1 MKMKKEDVRF
11 LMTEKLRKTN
21 QIYDGAILQLY
32 VNDIELDNGAIVERE
47 LIHHKPAVGILAITE
62 EDNHSQ
68 VILVKQY
75 RPAIDEWIYEVPAGI
90 VDDEDPSHQYA
101 AEREL
106 EEETDYKAHK
116 WQKLASFYVS
126 PGFLDEKITL
136 FKATELEKVE
146 NPLPQD
152 DNENVE
158 SALFNKEEIKQMIQQ
173 GEIVDLKTLHALQ
186 YWLGEFDE

>member
-11 LMTEKLRKTN
+11 LMADGLKQSK

-32 VNDIELDNGAIVERE
+32 VNDIELENGAVVERE
-47 LIHHKPAVGILAITE
+47 LIHHKPAVCILAIKKEQE
-62 EDNHSQ
+62 EQ
-68 VILVKQY
+68 VVLVKQY

-90 VDDEDPSHQYA
+90 IDDEDPSHQYA

-106 EEETDYKAHK
+106 EEETDYKAHQ
-116 WQKLASFYVS
+116 WHEIASFYVS

-136 FKATELEKVE
+136 FKATGLEKVA

-158 SALFNKEEIKQMIQQ
+158 SALFTKEEIKQMIQQ

-186 YWLGEFDE
+186 YWLGE